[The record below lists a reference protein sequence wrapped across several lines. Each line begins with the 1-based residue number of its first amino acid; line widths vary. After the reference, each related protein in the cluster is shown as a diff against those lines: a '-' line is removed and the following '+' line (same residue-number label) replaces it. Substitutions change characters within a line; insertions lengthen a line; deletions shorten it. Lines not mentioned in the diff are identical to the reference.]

1 MFCTARS
8 SIPPAIRD
16 APNHGFRSIPPVLRS
31 PFQSDIGV
39 DEVTNMR
46 MIFNLAIATV
56 TFLTFFYSATVALSL
71 MYALDSALLKF

>member
-1 MFCTARS
+1 
-8 SIPPAIRD
+8 
-16 APNHGFRSIPPVLRS
+16 
-31 PFQSDIGV
+31 
-39 DEVTNMR
+39 MR